1 MTFHSIYNWLFI
13 PFIIDFSSF
22 CFLEIN
28 DYLDQLKIL
37 NLLILLLSE
46 AHRNSLEEFI
56 SLVKD
61 IVANEDKNKMTIH
74 NIATVIA
81 PNLFPNLKCFKKK
94 TSKAQEQR
102 EMLLML
108 DRAQHSIIVTK
119 MFICNLQ
126 VLFQVKSNS
135 DILIIL
141 IFYSFRCHHILLTK
155 SNMKR
160 VTQNFIKLNCY

>member
-1 MTFHSIYNWLFI
+1 MNV
-13 PFIIDFSSF
+13 
-22 CFLEIN
+22 
-28 DYLDQLKIL
+28 
-37 NLLILLLSE
+37 LILLLNE

-81 PNLFPNLKCFKKK
+81 PNLFPNLKSVKKK

-119 MFICNLQ
+119 MLICNLQ
-126 VLFQVKSNS
+126 VLFQVKTNS
-135 DILIIL
+135 DI
-141 IFYSFRCHHILLTK
+141 
-155 SNMKR
+155 
-160 VTQNFIKLNCY
+160 